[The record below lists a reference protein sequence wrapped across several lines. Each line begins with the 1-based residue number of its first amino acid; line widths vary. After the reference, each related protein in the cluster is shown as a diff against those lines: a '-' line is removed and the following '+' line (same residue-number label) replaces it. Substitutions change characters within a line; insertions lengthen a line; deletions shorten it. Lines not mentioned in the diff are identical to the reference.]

1 MFKRILIFTFT
12 VFALIALTAC
22 GQAKFELPDLTG
34 LDPETA
40 ENLFTESAVT
50 VSIAYEESETIP
62 NMEFVRYGDDLQMG
76 DKVEEG
82 TTVTIYFSINY
93 PELPDLTNKSKD
105 DIETILDELDLNYD
119 IQYLTNNDIDE
130 NYFISYGENDQV
142 GDTIRDNHK
151 IVVYIATSKLIL
163 PDMTGMNQTE
173 MISTLLAAGIDF
185 KIEIVTDNDVPDQT
199 FSGYGDG
206 LEPGDLIPTDFEV
219 TVLLGYNSQRLPD
232 LTGMMKEQ
240 ITKVLDD
247 ENISYEF
254 NYVVN
259 DDFAEDL
266 FMGYQDQEV
275 GDYYLENTVVVNL
288 YKNTFTDDETSL
300 FISKYLDGGDDTFD
314 QAIEIYNPTTSNVDL
329 SDYHLVIYANGSYN
343 ITYSIDLGDVILEPG
358 ETYLVANLNANS
370 EILAKADMVSDDLN
384 FDGNDVIQLCYLNG
398 TYIDTIY
405 NIGNKDFVMDNLLYI
420 RDASIVKGERIYAY
434 NEWHGYVTNY
444 LEVLGTFPIDTPY
457 EVPFEFIDLP
467 FNEGG
472 MDNVVLDYIND
483 GDTASFIPGFL
494 SDKRVRFLGVDTP
507 ETYPVVD
514 PWGPE
519 AKAYTTFILNHAQD
533 IYIQSDPDIGYWGNY
548 GRSLGLV
555 WVYLGEE
562 DLTYDILSGTGEI
575 MRTEHLSGWI
585 LLNYHLVLNGYSY
598 NYYGEDTT
606 LTIGHRYI
614 YSWFQDAEK
623 YASENGLGV
632 HE

>member
-1 MFKRILIFTFT
+1 MFKRISIFTFT

-22 GQAKFELPDLTG
+22 GQSNFELPDLAG

-40 ENLFTESAVT
+40 ESLFSESSIT
-50 VSIAYEESETIP
+50 VSIAYEENETIP
-62 NMEFVRYGDDLQMG
+62 NMEFVRYGDDLQIG

-119 IQYLTNNDIDE
+119 IQYLTNDEIDE
-130 NYFISYGENDQV
+130 NYFISYGGNDQV
-142 GDTIRDNHK
+142 GDTIKDNHE
-151 IVVYIATSKLIL
+151 IIIYIATSKLVL

-173 MISTLLAAGIDF
+173 MISTLLAAGINF

-206 LEPGDLIPTDFEV
+206 LEIGDLIPSDFEV
-219 TVLLGYNSQRLPD
+219 TVLLGYNSQKLPD
-232 LTGMMKEQ
+232 LTGMIKEQ
-240 ITKVLDD
+240 IIKVLND

-254 NYVVN
+254 NYIVN

-275 GDYYLENTVVVNL
+275 GDYYLENTVVVDL
-288 YKNTFTDDETSL
+288 YKNTFTDNETSL

-314 QAIEIYNPTTSNVDL
+314 QAIEIYNPTTSNIDL
-329 SDYHLVIYANGSYN
+329 SDYHLVIYANGSYT
-343 ITYSIDLGDVILEPG
+343 ITYSIDLGDIILEPG

-420 RDASIVKGERIYAY
+420 RDASTVKGERIYAY
-434 NEWHGYVTNY
+434 NEWHGYVTDY
-444 LEVLGTFPIDTPY
+444 IEVLGTFPIDMPY

-472 MDNVVLDYIND
+472 MDNVILDYIND

-562 DLTYDILSGTGEI
+562 ELTYDILSSTGEI

-606 LTIGHRYI
+606 LKIGHRYI

>member
-370 EILAKADMVSDDLN
+370 EIIAKADMVSDNLN

>member
-1 MFKRILIFTFT
+1 
-12 VFALIALTAC
+12 
-22 GQAKFELPDLTG
+22 
-34 LDPETA
+34 
-40 ENLFTESAVT
+40 
-50 VSIAYEESETIP
+50 
-62 NMEFVRYGDDLQMG
+62 
-76 DKVEEG
+76 
-82 TTVTIYFSINY
+82 
-93 PELPDLTNKSKD
+93 
-105 DIETILDELDLNYD
+105 
-119 IQYLTNNDIDE
+119 
-130 NYFISYGENDQV
+130 
-142 GDTIRDNHK
+142 
-151 IVVYIATSKLIL
+151 
-163 PDMTGMNQTE
+163 
-173 MISTLLAAGIDF
+173 
-185 KIEIVTDNDVPDQT
+185 
-199 FSGYGDG
+199 
-206 LEPGDLIPTDFEV
+206 
-219 TVLLGYNSQRLPD
+219 
-232 LTGMMKEQ
+232 
-240 ITKVLDD
+240 
-247 ENISYEF
+247 
-254 NYVVN
+254 
-259 DDFAEDL
+259 
-266 FMGYQDQEV
+266 
-275 GDYYLENTVVVNL
+275 
-288 YKNTFTDDETSL
+288 
-300 FISKYLDGGDDTFD
+300 
-314 QAIEIYNPTTSNVDL
+314 
-329 SDYHLVIYANGSYN
+329 
-343 ITYSIDLGDVILEPG
+343 
-358 ETYLVANLNANS
+358 
-370 EILAKADMVSDDLN
+370 
-384 FDGNDVIQLCYLNG
+384 
-398 TYIDTIY
+398 
-405 NIGNKDFVMDNLLYI
+405 MDNLLYI

-444 LEVLGTFPIDTPY
+444 LEVLGTFPIDTTY

>member
-142 GDTIRDNHK
+142 GDTIRDNHE
-151 IVVYIATSKLIL
+151 IIVYIATSKLVL

>member
-142 GDTIRDNHK
+142 GDTIRDNHE
-151 IVVYIATSKLIL
+151 IIVYIATSKLVL

-370 EILAKADMVSDDLN
+370 EIIAKADMVSDNLN

>member
-1 MFKRILIFTFT
+1 MFKRILIFTFA
-12 VFALIALTAC
+12 VFILIALTAC
-22 GQAKFELPDLTG
+22 GQSKFELPDLTG
-34 LDPETA
+34 KTPETA
-40 ENLFTESAVT
+40 ENLFAESSVA

-62 NMEFVRYGDDLQMG
+62 NMEFVRYGDDLQTG
-76 DKVEEG
+76 DKIEEG
-82 TTVTIYFSINY
+82 TTITIYFSINY
-93 PELPDLTNKSKD
+93 PELPDLTGKSKS
-105 DIETILDELDLNYD
+105 DIKMILDELDLNYS
-119 IQYLTNNDIDE
+119 IEYLTSDEANEDYFLRYGDNDHA
-130 NYFISYGENDQV
+130 
-142 GDTIRDNHK
+142 GDTIIDNHE
-151 IVVYIATSKLIL
+151 IIVYIATSKLVL
-163 PDMTGMNQTE
+163 PDMAGMNQTE
-173 MISTLLAAGIDF
+173 MISALLAEGINF
-185 KIEIVTDNDVPDQT
+185 TIEIVTDNDIPDQT

-219 TVLLGYNSQRLPD
+219 TVLLGYNSQKLPN

-240 ITKVLDD
+240 IIKALDD

-254 NYVVN
+254 NYVIN

-266 FMGYQDQEV
+266 FMSYQDQEA
-275 GDYYLENTVVVNL
+275 GEYYLGNTVIVNL
-288 YKNTFTDDETSL
+288 YKNTFTDNETSL
-300 FISKYLDGGDDTFD
+300 FISKYLDGGDDTSN
-314 QAIEIYNPTTSNVDL
+314 QAIEIYNPTESNINL
-329 SDYHLVIYANGSYN
+329 SDYHLVIYANGSYT
-343 ITYSIDLGDVILEPG
+343 ITYSIDLSDVVLEPG

-370 EILAKADMVSDDLN
+370 EILIKADMTSSDLN
-384 FDGNDVIQLCYLNG
+384 FDGNDVIQLCYSNG

-405 NIGNKDFVMDNLLYI
+405 NIGNKNYVMDNLLYI
-420 RDASIVKGERIYAY
+420 RDASTLKGERVFVY
-434 NEWHGYVTNY
+434 NEWHGFVTDY
-444 LEVLGTFPIDTPY
+444 KEVLGTFPVDIPY
-457 EVPFEFIDLP
+457 EVPFEFINLP

-472 MDNVVLDYIND
+472 MDNVTLDYIND

-514 PWGPE
+514 SWGPE

-533 IYIQSDPDIGYWGNY
+533 IYIQSDPDIGLWGNY

-562 DLTYDILSGTGEI
+562 ELTYEVLSSTGEI

-623 YASENGLGV
+623 YATENGLGV